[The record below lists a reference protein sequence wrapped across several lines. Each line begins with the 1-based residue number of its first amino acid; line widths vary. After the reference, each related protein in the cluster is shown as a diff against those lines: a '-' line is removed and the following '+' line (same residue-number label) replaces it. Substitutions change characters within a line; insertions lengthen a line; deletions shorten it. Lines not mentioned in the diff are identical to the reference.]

1 MTTQFE
7 IPDVVDGVREGLA
20 VLADVILPGT
30 DRLPAGREVGAHQ
43 DLLDEVLAADPALI
57 GAVAEAG
64 QRALAG
70 GSLSLDDLDAWGAEV
85 REPALFALTAAYYMS
100 RHVHRALHYPGP
112 VSNPIALAKPDE
124 VCSDD
129 LLEPVR
135 RRGSVYVE
143 APQ

>member
-1 MTTQFE
+1 MQFE
-7 IPDVVDGVREGLA
+7 IVRVVDDVREGLA
-20 VLADVILPGT
+20 ALADVILPGT

-43 DLLDEVLAADPALI
+43 DLLDEVLTADPALI
-57 GAVAEAG
+57 GAVVEAG

-70 GSLSLDDLDAWGAEV
+70 SGLSVDDIEGWEAEV
-85 REPALFALTAAYYMS
+85 REPTIFALTAAYYMS
-100 RHVHRALHYPGP
+100 RHVRRALHYPGP
-112 VSNPIALAKPDE
+112 GPNPIALATPDE